1 MTIYLT
7 EGQIVAINYKLILET
22 SPKEQMGLK
31 EDSALNMIVESLKQH
46 AFDQEMYPS
55 LLLKAANI
63 YRNLVLKHVFFNS
76 NKRTAFTCME
86 IFLFLNGVKIKIP
99 TVEGIEFT
107 VRIATEKLD
116 EADIANWIEKFIVKS

>member
-1 MTIYLT
+1 
-7 EGQIVAINYKLILET
+7 
-22 SPKEQMGLK
+22 
-31 EDSALNMIVESLKQH
+31 
-46 AFDQEMYPS
+46 
-55 LLLKAANI
+55 
-63 YRNLVLKHVFFNS
+63 
-76 NKRTAFTCME
+76 ME

>member
-1 MTIYLT
+1 M
-7 EGQIVAINYKLILET
+7 
-22 SPKEQMGLK
+22 
-31 EDSALNMIVESLKQH
+31 
-46 AFDQEMYPS
+46 
-55 LLLKAANI
+55 